1 MASAGAARAA
11 VLVSAD
17 DLSVGYSGRRAAP
30 GANAVSGVTF
40 TIAPGEIF
48 AIAGETGSGKST
60 LAATVAGRA
69 GAGAASGTRFAGAGS
84 SNGAA
89 TAVITGGALTVV
101 GEKVRGLHRRGR
113 DRLTLNV
120 GYIPQDAGALLPPNL
135 NVTETITEPIYL
147 RDHRFDTR
155 EAQNAVASL
164 LDSVRLPLSMM
175 DKFPYELSR
184 GQRQR
189 VAIARALVLDPQLVV
204 ADDPTA
210 GVDVLSREPIIDLLR
225 DLRASQG
232 LATLL
237 ISNRM
242 GEVRRIADRVAV
254 MSRGTFIGFGSVTE
268 VLDDPQHRHL
278 EALGA
283 L

>member
-1 MASAGAARAA
+1 VGSAGAARAA

-17 DLSVGYSGRRAAP
+17 DLSVGYSDRRAAP
-30 GANAVSGVTF
+30 GDFAVSGVTF
-40 TIAPGEIF
+40 RIAPGEIL

-60 LAATVAGRA
+60 LAATVAGRS
-69 GAGAASGTRFAGAGS
+69 GTGAAGT
-84 SNGAA
+84 A
-89 TAVITGGALTVV
+89 TITGGALTVV
-101 GEKVRGLHRRGR
+101 GEKVRGLRRRGR
-113 DRLTLNV
+113 DRLTLHV
-120 GYIPQDAGALLPPNL
+120 GYIPQDAGALLAPNL
-135 NVTETITEPIYL
+135 SVTETISEPIYL
-147 RDHRFDTR
+147 RDHRFDER

-164 LDSVRLPLSMM
+164 LDAVRLPLGIMGH
-175 DKFPYELSR
+175 FPYELSR

-225 DLRASQG
+225 DLRESRG

-242 GEVRRIADRVAV
+242 TEVRRIADRVAV
-254 MSRGTFIGFGSVTE
+254 MSRGTFIGFGNVAD

-278 EALGA
+278 EELGA